1 MPMEACQASN
11 FNLIKYKTME
21 TTTTSKKDEII
32 SGFMTYVLEHNK
44 RPHNI
49 YKFAKEID
57 LEESDFYQHFP
68 SFEIL
73 EKEIFNEFFNK
84 TLLLLDDNEDYQE
97 YDTKN
102 KLLSFYFTFF
112 ELLTRNRSYVLQNLE
127 SDKIKVMHITS
138 ILRKN
143 FKKYIESLEIK
154 TINLPDGKLENYK
167 EKGITEAYWGQLL
180 FLMKFWKN
188 DTSVAFE
195 KTDVLIEKMVVTSF
209 QIQDIKPLESIFDLG
224 KFIYKEVVNR

>member
-1 MPMEACQASN
+1 
-11 FNLIKYKTME
+11 ME

-154 TINLPDGKLENYK
+154 TINLPDGKLEIYK

>member
-1 MPMEACQASN
+1 
-11 FNLIKYKTME
+11 L
-21 TTTTSKKDEII
+21 
-32 SGFMTYVLEHNK
+32 V
-44 RPHNI
+44 
-49 YKFAKEID
+49 
-57 LEESDFYQHFP
+57 
-68 SFEIL
+68 
-73 EKEIFNEFFNK
+73 
-84 TLLLLDDNEDYQE
+84 
-97 YDTKN
+97 
-102 KLLSFYFTFF
+102 
-112 ELLTRNRSYVLQNLE
+112 
-127 SDKIKVMHITS
+127 
-138 ILRKN
+138 
-143 FKKYIESLEIK
+143 ESLEIK